1 MINVVIEIPT
11 WAPESWNDKVRCARC
26 TSLSRR
32 PPVRAFASTV
42 LRSSAVSENSA
53 ATNTAVP
60 AVSTANAS
68 RASTVYTTLIAS
80 SPEMRRAVCP
90 AD

>member
-1 MINVVIEIPT
+1 MISVVTEMPT
-11 WAPESWNDKVRCARC
+11 WAPDSWNDSVRWARW

-32 PPVRAFASTV
+32 PPVRALASTV

-60 AVSTANAS
+60 SVRTTKAS
-68 RASTVYTTLIAS
+68 RASSV
-80 SPEMRRAVCP
+80 
-90 AD
+90 